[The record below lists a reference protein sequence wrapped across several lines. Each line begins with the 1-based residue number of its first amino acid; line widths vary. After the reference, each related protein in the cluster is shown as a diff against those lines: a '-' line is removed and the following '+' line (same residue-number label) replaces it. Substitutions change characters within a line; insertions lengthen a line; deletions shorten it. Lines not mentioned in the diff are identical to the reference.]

1 MALSGDNLF
10 IHYNGVGPSNP
21 RLALVNIPSG
31 RKQGTPTINVGQT
44 MKLVPVSGGGVAL
57 VNMVSCG

>member
-10 IHYNGVGPSNP
+10 IHYNSVGPSNP
-21 RLALVNIPSG
+21 RLALINIPLKG
-31 RKQGTPTINVGQT
+31 KQTTAPIGVGQNMT
-44 MKLVPVSGGGVAL
+44 LVPVSGGGVAL

>member
-1 MALSGDNLF
+1 MALSEDNIF
-10 IHYNGVGPSNP
+10 IHYKSNGALNP

-31 RKQGTPTINVGQT
+31 SKQTTAPIDVGQN

-57 VNMVSCG
+57 VNMVSFG